1 MTEPL
6 PLCARFREELV
17 AWIDG
22 DLSPEAA
29 QHLASCDACRDLR
42 HDARQLARAVSR
54 AGADYVAPSGDDLAA
69 RLLAAVDARAN
80 TAPASTQ
87 TAQPQAAQVAQPQA
101 APFTQQVA
109 PQPSP
114 QAAPAAPYLAPQVFP
129 PQASQTPSPQVFQ
142 PAPGPFD
149 IARTAGPVRP
159 PLRSHAPW
167 IAGVGVLFAAAAAAV
182 GAIALRDPKAPKT
195 EDTVVPSTAAIA
207 PWSARIDRV
216 LRASAD
222 ATGGID
228 AMLPGAQSF
237 APVTE
242 RTALPAGSRLRT
254 DGKTRARLVLDDG
267 SVLVLDRATELS
279 LDARAPRTA
288 NLVAGNVVADVA
300 HVDHDAAAH
309 IATPSGPIEVL
320 GTRFALSATADR
332 TSVRV
337 TRGVVKLGAQSNNV
351 EVKTGQEGLL
361 SLGEGPT
368 VAPAVDLAS
377 AVSWA
382 DLNTDA
388 ADAPVVGIG
397 ELRARRPGSSNER
410 DEAVHLATHSVK
422 VRIVGNVA
430 RTEIEEVFRNDTAQQ
445 LEGVYRFPLPPEA
458 QVETLSLDVN
468 GRMEPG
474 SFVERDRAAA
484 IWRGVIRHAT
494 PTPQPTRE
502 EYVWVPGPWH
512 DPALLEWQRG
522 GRFELRIFPIPAH
535 GTRRVSISYT
545 QTVAP
550 SAGVRR
556 YVYPLPHNPDGST
569 RVDQFSLDV
578 QVLGHERAR
587 GLRVSGYP
595 LTATQ
600 GADVPVGAERMGFSQ
615 QGFVPSGDLLVE
627 YSLPDARAPLTAWT
641 YQPAGNVD
649 APSLDRPYAAF
660 ALRPTLPR
668 WGDARPRDYVFVVD
682 ASRSMVGERIARATR
697 LVTSA
702 VSEMDRR
709 DRFTVLACDTRCRA
723 MGVMKAAS
731 DEGAA
736 EAQRFLT
743 AVEPAG
749 ASDLV
754 AQVRAAVRASAE
766 RPEAG
771 RDVRIV
777 YVGDGAASVGWR
789 RPDRIAAEVAEA
801 IPEGHTTVTAVAI
814 GSDADAQSLGAL
826 ARGGGGAVV
835 PYVPG
840 ERVHAAA
847 MSVLEATYGVAL
859 RNPEVILPAG
869 LVDAAPAKLATLRS
883 GAEALVV
890 AHVTSPTVVG
900 DVVLRGTVG
909 GEPFEARYPVNLT
922 LSSSAGNAFVPRL
935 YASARIADLE
945 ASGGPTARA
954 EILDLSQRFRVA
966 SRYTSLLVLESPAMF
981 RAFGVERNT
990 AQVEWTGDAASEST
1004 VVPGAPSTSLDADA
1018 PSADLSAAGEREA
1031 GSGVGSGYGLGRMGS
1046 QGHANRASADSLGG
1060 MGDDMGAAA
1069 DAPPPASVARRS
1081 PGAVVSGA
1089 LPSRI
1094 REMPRAQGGQWMRR
1108 IWVRRAAIATAPSG
1122 DGPDAA
1128 FSARAERARQSLM
1141 EMPDSRD
1148 RHRDALK
1155 WLSLSGEVDDAVALA
1170 ARWTSRN
1177 PLDADAIAR
1186 SADLA
1191 ARQGDRERSVRI
1203 LAGVLD
1209 VRPDDVAAHERMAV
1223 LHERAGEADEA
1234 CAYRVAIAEV
1244 RPQDASAQARAVRC
1258 QRALGR
1264 TASVSRLL
1272 SSISDA
1278 TLRARVEGE
1287 ATTGLSASDGD
1298 VRGEM
1303 TVTATWDGG
1312 EDLDVAVID
1321 PRGVRL
1327 SWQGGRSGITAR
1339 QATDRTG
1346 EALGL
1351 PRLST
1356 GEHVIEVSRSGA
1368 SGRVIQ
1374 GRVTVRV
1381 LGQDR
1386 TLPFVL
1392 TGERA
1397 RVARVNLTRESQLV
1411 PAGGAPIEF

>member
-54 AGADYVAPSGDDLAA
+54 AGADHVAPSSEELVARTLAA
-69 RLLAAVDARAN
+69 LDARAN
-80 TAPASTQ
+80 TAPASVH
-87 TAQPQAAQVAQPQA
+87 AAPPQA
-101 APFTQQVA
+101 APLALQSAPQSAPHVA
-109 PQPSP
+109 P
-114 QAAPAAPYLAPQVFP
+114 AEPYVAPQVFP
-129 PQASQTPSPQVFQ
+129 PQVARAPSPQVFQ
-142 PAPGPFD
+142 PAQGPFD
-149 IARTAGPVRP
+149 IARTAGPARP

-182 GAIALRDPKAPKT
+182 GALALRDPKAPKT
-195 EDTVVPSTAAIA
+195 EDTAAPTAALA
-207 PWSARIDRV
+207 PWSARVDRV

-222 ATGGID
+222 ATGGVD
-228 AMLPGAQSF
+228 AMLPGSQSF
-237 APVTE
+237 APVSE
-242 RTALPAGSRLRT
+242 RAALPAGTRLRT

-279 LDARAPRTA
+279 LDARSPRTA

-300 HVDHDAAAH
+300 HVDRDAAAH
-309 IATPSGPIEVL
+309 IATPSGPVEVL
-320 GTRFALSATADR
+320 GTRFALTATRDR

-351 EVKTGQEGLL
+351 EVKTGQEGVL

-410 DEAVHLATHSVK
+410 DEAVHLAAHSVK

-595 LTATQ
+595 LAATP
-600 GADVPVGAERMGFSQ
+600 GADVPAGAERMGFSQ

-697 LVTSA
+697 LVASA

-709 DRFTVLACDTRCRA
+709 DRFSVLACDTRCRA
-723 MGVMKAAS
+723 MSVMKAAS
-731 DEGAA
+731 DEGAV

-801 IPEGHTTVTAVAI
+801 IPEGRTTVTAVAI

-847 MSVLEATYGVAL
+847 MSLLEATYGVAL

-890 AHVTSPTVVG
+890 ARVTSPSVVG

-909 GEPFEARYPVNLT
+909 GEPFEARYPVNLA

-945 ASGGPTARA
+945 ANGGPTARG

-990 AQVEWTGDAASEST
+990 SQVEWTGDAASEST
-1004 VVPGAPSTSLDADA
+1004 VVPGAPAASQDPEAPSLDM
-1018 PSADLSAAGEREA
+1018 SAAGEREA
-1031 GSGVGSGYGLGRMGS
+1031 GAGAGYGLGRLGTR
-1046 QGHANRASADSLGG
+1046 GHANSASVDSLGG
-1060 MGDDMGAAA
+1060 VGDDMGAAVNTRSE
-1069 DAPPPASVARRS
+1069 APAPRRS

-1094 REMPRAQGGQWMRR
+1094 SEMPRARSGGQWMRR

-1128 FSARAERARQSLM
+1128 FTARAERARQSLM

-1209 VRPDDVAAHERMAV
+1209 VRPDDVAAHERMAL
-1223 LHERAGEADEA
+1223 LHERAGEAEQA

-1258 QRALGR
+1258 ERSLGR

-1287 ATTGLSASDGD
+1287 VTTGLTATDGD

-1351 PRLST
+1351 PRLAT
-1356 GEHVIEVSRSGA
+1356 GEHVIEVSRAGA
-1368 SGRVIQ
+1368 SERVIQ